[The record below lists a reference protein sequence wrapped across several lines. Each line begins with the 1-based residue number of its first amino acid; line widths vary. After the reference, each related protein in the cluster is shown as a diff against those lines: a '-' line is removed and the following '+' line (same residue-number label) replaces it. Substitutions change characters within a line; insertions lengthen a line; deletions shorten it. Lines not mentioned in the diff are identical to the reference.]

1 MKSEANLEIFKHNDN
16 ELILNRWKFNDIIK
30 YFVNCGNC
38 SKKNLGTWKLYW
50 LKQLG
55 TAVDRSLIV
64 AEIICLLV
72 GQSIKRI
79 KKKHKSH
86 IFDMIILNFL
96 DALPMCFFSLFV
108 IIVYVKSK
116 TNLCQSNEM
125 RNKNQHV
132 KWKTEKCTPYNL
144 PLELTSTH
152 FVEFIYKKKTQESTN
167 QKPYALNY
175 VQNE

>member
-1 MKSEANLEIFKHNDN
+1 MLFYTDFTRERNKWTNLNGIYFVNIFHKQIHTQQQQHAHRQTYNTKDINKITLDIERKKMKSEANLEIFKHNDN

-79 KKKHKSH
+79 KKNTSRIYSIWSFW
-86 IFDMIILNFL
+86 IFWMLYR
-96 DALPMCFFSLFV
+96 CVFFSLCYYC
-108 IIVYVKSK
+108 I
-116 TNLCQSNEM
+116 CE
-125 RNKNQHV
+125 
-132 KWKTEKCTPYNL
+132 E
-144 PLELTSTH
+144 
-152 FVEFIYKKKTQESTN
+152 
-167 QKPYALNY
+167 
-175 VQNE
+175 